1 MACHGFVVAVPEIYH
16 EYEAAGTALSYE
28 GKAGVDRGN
37 ELKVTKP
44 IAAYDSDSAA
54 TVAWLASHAD
64 CTGAVGVMGFCIGGH
79 LAFRAAMNAG
89 VRSAACFYATD
100 IHKGS
105 LGLGMADNSLAR
117 VGELARAGTE
127 MCMIWGMQDPHVPL
141 EGRLRVAAAMSAAGV
156 RFSWHELNGQ
166 HAFMRDEGVRLM
178 SACGHALTRLH
189 SRATMGSSRCSATA
203 CVSTFSRARCT
214 LATCQCLAARL
225 GWRLGRRSTEQ

>member
-64 CTGAVGVMGFCIGGH
+64 CAGTVGVMGFCIGGH

-178 SACGHALTRLH
+178 SACRPRAHSPTQPRYDGELALQCYRMCVDLFSRTLH
-189 SRATMGSSRCSATA
+189 SGHLP
-203 CVSTFSRARCT
+203 VPGGPPG
-214 LATCQCLAARL
+214 LAA
-225 GWRLGRRSTEQ
+225 GETKH

>member
-1 MACHGFVVAVPEIYH
+1 MACHGFIVALPEIYH
-16 EYEAAGTALSYE
+16 EYEPAGTAFSYE

-54 TVAWLASHAD
+54 SVAWLASHPD

-105 LGLGMADNSLAR
+105 LGLGMSDNSLAR
-117 VGELARAGTE
+117 AGELAKAGTE
-127 MCMIWGMQDPHVPL
+127 MMMIWGIQDPHVPL
-141 EGRLRVAAAMSAAGV
+141 DGRVRVHASLSSAGV
-156 RFSWHELNGQ
+156 RFTWHEYNGQ
-166 HAFMRDEGVRLM
+166 HAFMRDEGGRYDGELALHCYRMCVDLFHRTL
-178 SACGHALTRLH
+178 HAGNLPVPGGLI
-189 SRATMGSSRCSATA
+189 
-203 CVSTFSRARCT
+203 
-214 LATCQCLAARL
+214 AA
-225 GWRLGRRSTEQ
+225 GGESKH